1 MYRKPK
7 AEIIVDRFIIGLFVV
22 KAIYI
27 AYLILIGG

>member
-7 AEIIVDRFIIGLFVV
+7 SEIIVDLFIIGLVV
-22 KAIYI
+22 FKAIWV

>member
-7 AEIIVDRFIIGLFVV
+7 AEIIVDRFIIGLLVFKGIWV
-22 KAIYI
+22 

>member
-7 AEIIVDRFIIGLFVV
+7 SEIIVDRLIIGLFVF